1 MRRLITAAA
10 LLLAALSVAG
20 SSTAEAAEGAKPPKQ
35 HWSFQGVFGTFDRAS
50 LQRGFQVYKEVCAA
64 CHAVN
69 MLYYRDLM
77 MIGYQDDDVKAI
89 AAQAKTMDGPND
101 AGEMFE
107 RSGRPSDKFVRPFAN
122 DNAARASNNGALP
135 VDLSMVVKARVG
147 GPDYVYGLL
156 TGYAQPPAEVKLMEG
171 MNYNL
176 YFPGRQIAMASPLN
190 ADGITYQDGTKATV
204 EQMAR
209 DVTTFL
215 TWASEP
221 TLEIRKQTGVKVML
235 FLLIFAGIIYAA
247 KRKVWA
253 AVH

>member
-1 MRRLITAAA
+1 MRRLISAAVLFLA
-10 LLLAALSVAG
+10 LG
-20 SSTAEAAEGAKPPKQ
+20 STAEAAEETRAPAQ
-35 HWSFQGVFGTFDRAS
+35 HWSFSGVFGTFDRAA

-69 MLYYRDLM
+69 MLSYRDLAK
-77 MIGYQDDDVKAI
+77 IGYQDDDVKAI
-89 AAQAKTMDGPND
+89 AAQAKVIDGPND

-107 RSGRPSDKFVRPFAN
+107 RAGRPSDKFVRPFAN
-122 DNAARASNNGALP
+122 ENAARASNNGAAP
-135 VDLSMVVKARVG
+135 PDLSMIAKARVG
-147 GPDYVYGLL
+147 GPNYLYGIL
-156 TGYAQPPAEVKLMEG
+156 TGYTQAPADAKLMEG
-171 MNYNL
+171 MHYNL
-176 YFPGRQIAMASPLN
+176 YFPGHQIAMAPPLN
-190 ADGITYQDGTKATV
+190 VDGVTYQDNTKATV

-221 TLEIRKQTGVKVML
+221 TLETRKQTGIKVIL
-235 FLLIFAGIIYAA
+235 FLLVLTGLLYAA